1 MKIDEKVINLG
12 ITEEVINILVQKT
25 KHKKATVDEVR
36 LNHVDKNGVC
46 CLELIISNSFRSFMT
61 LHVSLEKNLRIK
73 RELSL
78 RKILEE

>member
-1 MKIDEKVINLG
+1 MKIDEKVRNLG

-25 KHKKATVDEVR
+25 KHKKATIDEVK
-36 LNHVDKNGVC
+36 LNHVDKNGVV
-46 CLELIISNSFRSFMT
+46 CLDLIISNSFRSFMT

-73 RELSL
+73 RDLSL